1 MPLVKEHK
9 AIKLNRKALDA
20 YVGTYQMQPDVVL
33 TISRRGDSLFS
44 HRGRP
49 GGGPEKLEIF
59 AETETE
65 FFLKA
70 VNAQMTFTK
79 DSAGRV
85 TQVVIHHPRRP
96 GRDGAEDSSRNPG

>member
-1 MPLVKEHK
+1 
-9 AIKLNRKALDA
+9 
-20 YVGTYQMQPDVVL
+20 MQPDVVL
-33 TISRRGDSLFS
+33 TITRRGDRLFSRRGGPD
-44 HRGRP
+44 
-49 GGGPEKLEIF
+49 GGAEKVEIF

-85 TQVVIHHPRRP
+85 TQVVIHHASGQDETGPKIK
-96 GRDGAEDSSRNPG
+96 